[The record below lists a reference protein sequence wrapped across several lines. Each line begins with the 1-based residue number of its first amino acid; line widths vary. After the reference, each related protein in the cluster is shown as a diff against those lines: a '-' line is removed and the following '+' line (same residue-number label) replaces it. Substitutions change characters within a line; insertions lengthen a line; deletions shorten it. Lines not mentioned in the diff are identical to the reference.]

1 MSRLTPTILQ
11 AQDLGV
17 KIANRSIVQN
27 ASCSMAAG
35 QISAIIGPNG
45 AGKSTLLR
53 CLAGLQTHTG
63 SVQLQGISVSQL
75 KPRERARSI
84 SYLAQHDGGSA
95 LDDLKVEDIVLL
107 GRLPHQGLLAA
118 ATLADSLAVDDAV
131 RDARCGYLRGRLFG
145 QLSGGERQKVLLAR
159 ALAVQAQALLM
170 DEPLNHLDPPHQA
183 DWLALAQQLA
193 ASGHIV
199 VAVLHDVNYALRA
212 DQLLIVADGQLVHQ
226 GHTQDAATHR
236 AIEAVFENRLRV
248 VWCEN
253 RWLALPQ

>member
-1 MSRLTPTILQ
+1 MSPVASCLLQ

-17 KIANRSIVQN
+17 SLAGRSILKN
-27 ASCSMAAG
+27 ASCSLQAG

-53 CLAGLQTHTG
+53 CLAGLQKHSG
-63 SVQLQGISVSQL
+63 SVQLQGREIQRL
-75 KPRERARSI
+75 NTAERARRI
-84 SYLAQHDGGSA
+84 SWLAQHDGGNA
-95 LDDLKVEDIVLL
+95 LDDLATEDIVLL

-118 ATLADSLAVDDAV
+118 SKASDSAAVEQAMQ
-131 RDARCGYLRGRLFG
+131 AAHCAHLRSRLFG

-159 ALAVQAQALLM
+159 ALAVQAEVLLM

-212 DQLLIVADGQLVHQ
+212 DQILIVADGQLRHQ
-226 GHTQDAATHR
+226 GSAQDARTHR
-236 AIEAVFENRLRV
+236 AIEAVFAQRLRIV
-248 VWCEN
+248 RCED

>member
-1 MSRLTPTILQ
+1 MSAAASCFLE
-11 AQDLGV
+11 AQGV
-17 KIANRSIVQN
+17 GVDIQGRSIVKN
-27 ASCSMAAG
+27 ASCSLHAG

-53 CLAGLQTHTG
+53 CLAGLQAHSG
-63 SVQLQGISVSQL
+63 SVQLQGWHLRQM
-75 KPRERARSI
+75 PARERARRI

-95 LDDLKVEDIVLL
+95 LDDLAAQDIVLL
-107 GRLPHQGLLAA
+107 GRLPHQGLLASAQA
-118 ATLADSLAVDDAV
+118 ADAQAVEA
-131 RDARCGYLRGRLFG
+131 AMQAAKCSHLRLRLFG

-183 DWLALAQQLA
+183 DWLLLAQGLA
-193 ASGHIV
+193 AHGHIV

-226 GHTQDAATHR
+226 GSTQEASTHR
-236 AIEAVFENRLRV
+236 AIETVFDQRLRIV
-248 VWCEN
+248 RCEE